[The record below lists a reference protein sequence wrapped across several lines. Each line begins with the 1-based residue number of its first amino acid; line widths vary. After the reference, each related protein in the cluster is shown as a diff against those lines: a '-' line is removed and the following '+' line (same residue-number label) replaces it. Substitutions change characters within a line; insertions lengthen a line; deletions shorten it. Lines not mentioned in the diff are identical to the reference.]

1 MREQALSEPESCKVP
16 ICYFVKNDVLMRK
29 WRPRDVPSFEAW
41 RVFYQVVVPPPYR
54 NEVLKLAHETPLAGH
69 LGVNKTYRKI
79 LNHFYWPGLRQD
91 VKRFCRMCFTCQIV
105 GKPNC
110 KPPLAQLKPIPAI
123 KEPFSQVIIDC
134 IGPLPKTK
142 LGNQYLLTIM
152 CLSTRFPEAIPLR
165 NIKAPSIVKA
175 LVRFF
180 TFVGLPKS
188 TRVPTLCLGYSSK
201 LCVNWALSN
210 LNPLLIILSP
220 RGLWKG
226 STRPLKA

>member
-1 MREQALSEPESCKVP
+1 MLNDFAGRALLVRLLES
-16 ICYFVKNDVLMRK
+16 
-29 WRPRDVPSFEAW
+29 
-41 RVFYQVVVPPPYR
+41 Q
-54 NEVLKLAHETPLAGH
+54 
-69 LGVNKTYRKI
+69 
-79 LNHFYWPGLRQD
+79 
-91 VKRFCRMCFTCQIV
+91 
-105 GKPNC
+105 NC
-110 KPPLAQLKPIPAI
+110 KPPLAPLKPIPAI

-201 LCVNWALSN
+201 LCVNWALSR

-220 RGLWKG
+220 RELWKG